1 MAVSNSLAKK
11 PPVRVETTEYMAN
24 GMKVTLTPGTVKNY
38 LVSGDKDRV
47 SDQEVAMF
55 INLCRFTG
63 LNPWLREA
71 YCIKYGNEPATL
83 VVGKDAYFKR
93 AEANDAYDGIDA
105 GIILQDEESGQ
116 VTYRSGTLKLAGE
129 ILVGGYAEVYRKDR
143 SHSFRIEVSFDE
155 YAGRKKDGTLNSQW
169 SKKPA
174 TMIRKVAM
182 VQALREAFP
191 QSLSGMNVAE
201 EAGAVEPDYI
211 AGDVIEPQTQQALP
225 QRETVQNIPHVSSA
239 AQAVPPQGGSLEEEF
254 FS

>member
-83 VVGKDAYFKR
+83 VVGKDAYLKR
-93 AEANDAYDGIDA
+93 AEANETYDGMEA
-105 GIILQDEESGQ
+105 GIIIRDESGLIS
-116 VTYRSGTLKLAGE
+116 YRQGTLKLDN
-129 ILVGGYAEVYRKDR
+129 ISTHTPL
-143 SHSFRIEVSFDE
+143 
-155 YAGRKKDGTLNSQW
+155 AGRDRYILCN
-169 SKKPA
+169 
-174 TMIRKVAM
+174 
-182 VQALREAFP
+182 VQ
-191 QSLSGMNVAE
+191 S
-201 EAGAVEPDYI
+201 Y
-211 AGDVIEPQTQQALP
+211 
-225 QRETVQNIPHVSSA
+225 IPH
-239 AQAVPPQGGSLEEEF
+239 LEADKIYKYILSDFCVKFISF
-254 FS
+254 FRRTFLRFCNHLMFALMVI

>member
-71 YCIKYGNEPATL
+71 YCIKYANEPATL

-191 QSLSGMNVAE
+191 QSLSGMYVAE

>member
-1 MAVSNSLAKK
+1 MAVNNSLAKK
-11 PPVRVETTEYMAN
+11 PVQRVQTTEYLAN
-24 GMKVTLTPGTVKNY
+24 GVKVTLTPGTVKNY

-93 AEANDAYDGIDA
+93 AEANEAYDGMEA
-105 GIILQDEESGQ
+105 GIIVQDEENGEIS
-116 VTYRSGTLKLAGE
+116 YRVGTLILSGEKL
-129 ILVGGYAEVYRKDR
+129 IGGYAEVFRKDR
-143 SHSFRIEVSFDE
+143 NHSFRIEVSFDE
-155 YAGRKKDGTLNSQW
+155 YSGKKKDGTLNSQW

-174 TMIRKVAM
+174 TMIRKVAI

-191 QSLSGMNVAE
+191 QSMSGMYVAE
-201 EAGAVEPDYI
+201 EVGAEEPNYTV
-211 AGDVIEPQTQQALP
+211 GDIIEPQAQKTIEQTSTEAATQTAGNISQADA
-225 QRETVQNIPHVSSA
+225 EA
-239 AQAVPPQGGSLEEEF
+239 AF
-254 FS
+254 FG

>member
-191 QSLSGMNVAE
+191 QSLSGMYVAE